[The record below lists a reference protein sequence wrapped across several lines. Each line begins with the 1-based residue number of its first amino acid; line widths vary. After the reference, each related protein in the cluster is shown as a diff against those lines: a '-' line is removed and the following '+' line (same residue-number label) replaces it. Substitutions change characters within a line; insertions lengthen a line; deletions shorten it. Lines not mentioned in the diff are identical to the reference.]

1 MVIEQSDDEKQ
12 GKSLKEFDKTYR
24 RTTATFWYTEESPV
38 YKNLNEV
45 LHIQNIDGVKPFAS
59 FIKYLNAQLDKMS
72 LPIEVRIEI
81 VLLMAKFESVTVVRR
96 KLQVDL
102 GKNRSR
108 SRRPTVINDTL
119 ENYPGSS
126 FRFVAQDSSIPQ
138 TTTYRIMTEHLLLK
152 PYKVQFVQ

>member
-59 FIKYLNAQLDKMS
+59 FIKYLNAQLGEEHSSFVKKQ
-72 LPIEVRIEI
+72 RKK
-81 VLLMAKFESVTVVRR
+81 VLYFKFTVVSSSVKT
-96 KLQVDL
+96 KLHVR
-102 GKNRSR
+102 NPIRETRSQSIR
-108 SRRPTVINDTL
+108 FFQRVQIEEKHLN
-119 ENYPGSS
+119 SS
-126 FRFVAQDSSIPQ
+126 
-138 TTTYRIMTEHLLLK
+138 
-152 PYKVQFVQ
+152 